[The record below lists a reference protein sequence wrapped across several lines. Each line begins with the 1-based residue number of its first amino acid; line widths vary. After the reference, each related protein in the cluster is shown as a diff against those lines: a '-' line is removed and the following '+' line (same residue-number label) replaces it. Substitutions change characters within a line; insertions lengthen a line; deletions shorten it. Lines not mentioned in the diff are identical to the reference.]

1 MARQNKQGMRLRQTE
16 NPREKNKN
24 WLLQMLC
31 AMLGCS
37 ALLLSG
43 GELAGFGGSGVMAVM
58 VAVGV
63 YLCAMYGLLLRSR
76 KPDWF
81 FIGTLML
88 LLILVLICRNQ
99 MLEGFR
105 LFWSRMSDARLLG
118 TGFLWPEWQRRLPQE
133 QGTFCQMLFGV
144 FLSGI
149 IAVTVCFLVSRLPAM
164 LAALLPVALL
174 LEMAV
179 FGGEL
184 SAGWMSLTLAAAALI
199 QLCGGWRNKNALV
212 PVAFG
217 WITTAITG
225 AVLILLVSGQG
236 MNARIQQL
244 ENQVQKKVHYQKY
257 ETEHTVLPEGDF
269 RNYQVKEGA
278 PEAGLIVTMDV
289 PEGMYLRGF
298 TGSVFEDDQWKGV
311 EKELLVKNKNLLY
324 WLKLNAFHTDAQFY
338 AASAGTAAAT
348 GRIIVQNTGACSRY
362 RYVPFGLCG
371 GEYLTAEN
379 LNTEGVL
386 SDGTRVYSYTAVT
399 GGTETISAVLQ
410 HLQKSDDAS
419 VLQYRQ
425 AESIYRSF
433 VRNVYLQIPDS
444 AKQLLEEQWDA
455 LAAEYGGLNRLSV
468 QQSQECALRFLSQCF
483 PENGIPEEMELPLDI
498 ARGTTYQYA
507 TVAVLTLRYFGIP
520 ARYAEGYVI
529 TDAMAASVAS
539 GETLAVDSSCARA
552 WVEVY
557 QDGIGWIPMDMTPG
571 LGEMIQEDPDD
582 QSEQGDGD
590 TVNEELDPEDA
601 DAESPMESEREVPDP
616 DGGSV
621 VRIIRAILTAF
632 MKVVLI
638 LLMVFL
644 LLMLR
649 RKMIQK
655 KKEKRF
661 QDENLKNAVAWI
673 FADAVKIL
681 EKQGLDRG
689 NGSLRQIAAPVCEC
703 YGEEYAQKLTEM
715 IDLNDRA
722 MFSSRPLQEHR
733 RETMLQFRTATIE
746 TVKTHVKWYRR
757 LWQKWVKCL
766 Y

>member
-1 MARQNKQGMRLRQTE
+1 
-16 NPREKNKN
+16 
-24 WLLQMLC
+24 MLC

-37 ALLLSG
+37 VLLLSG
-43 GELAGFGGSGVMAVM
+43 SKLAGFGGSSVVAVMA
-58 VAVGV
+58 AVGM
-63 YLCAMYGLLLRSR
+63 YLCAMYGLLLRAR
-76 KPDWF
+76 KTDWF
-81 FIGTLML
+81 FIGTLL
-88 LLILVLICRNQ
+88 LLLLLVLVCRKQ

-105 LFWSRMSDARLLG
+105 VFWSRMSDARLLG

-133 QGTFCQMLFGV
+133 QSTFCLILFGV
-144 FLSGI
+144 LLSGTV
-149 IAVTVCFLVSRLPAM
+149 AVAVCWLTSNFPGV
-164 LAALLPVALL
+164 LAVLLPVVLL
-174 LEMAV
+174 MEMVV
-179 FGGEL
+179 FGAEL
-184 SAGWMSLTLAAAALI
+184 PLGWMIVTLAAAVLI
-199 QLCGGWRNKNALV
+199 QTSGGWGSKNALV

-217 WITTAITG
+217 WIATAVVG
-225 AVLILLVSGQG
+225 AVLLLLVSGQN
-236 MNARIQQL
+236 MHSWFRQL
-244 ENQVQKKVHYQKY
+244 ENQVQKKVHNQQY

-269 RNYQVKEGA
+269 QNYQLKEGA
-278 PEAGLIVTMDV
+278 PEAGLIVTMDI
-289 PEGMYLRGF
+289 PEAMYLRGF

-324 WLKLNAFHTDAQFY
+324 WLNLNGFNPNTQFY
-338 AASAGTAAAT
+338 AASVGTEAT
-348 GRIIVQNTGACSRY
+348 NGNIIVQNTGACSY
-362 RYVPFGLCG
+362 YQYVPFSLCG
-371 GEYLTAEN
+371 GTYLIPED

-433 VRNVYLQIPDS
+433 VRNVYFQIPDT

-455 LAAEYGGLNRLSV
+455 LAANYGGLERLSV

-483 PENGIPEEMELPLDI
+483 PETGIPEDMELPLDV

-571 LGEMIQEDPDD
+571 LGEMIQENPDD

-601 DAESPMESEREVPDP
+601 DAESPMESDLEVPDP

-632 MKVVLI
+632 MKSVLI
-638 LLMVFL
+638 LLAVFL

-649 RKMIQK
+649 RKILLR
-655 KKEKRF
+655 KKEKQF

-681 EKQGLDRG
+681 ENQGLDRG
-689 NGSLRQIAAPVCEC
+689 NGSLRQITAPACEF
-703 YGEEYAQKLTEM
+703 YGEEYSQRLEEM
-715 IDLNDRA
+715 IALNDRA

-733 RETMLQFRTATIE
+733 REAMLQFRMETIE

-757 LWQKWVKCL
+757 IWQKWVKCL